1 MVEVIIMLKISS
13 TEFKNNMAKYLTIL
27 DKEEIILTK
36 NGKPVAKLIPTE
48 NKNIVSQ
55 LTGIIPNDGYTIKKA
70 KKDRISKYEDTNR

>member
-1 MVEVIIMLKISS
+1 
-13 TEFKNNMAKYLTIL
+13 MAKYLTIL

>member
-1 MVEVIIMLKISS
+1 MLKISS